1 MLHGVVSWVNGR
13 RAPPG
18 ERPPPLTPA
27 KATATIRRIYL
38 EGGPFTRREHFNQE
52 LAKANAD
59 MGDVN
64 HVLEYGSVIRPGQW
78 KPDHRAYTYEVAGT
92 DVEGDELRVVVGIDE
107 ENFRLILVTAY

>member
-1 MLHGVVSWVNGR
+1 MVTRSKR
-13 RAPPG
+13 PAG

-27 KATATIRRIYL
+27 QATATIRRIYL
-38 EGGPFTRREHFNQE
+38 EGGPFSRTAHFGIE

-92 DVEGDELRVVVGIDE
+92 DVEGDELRVVVGVDE